1 MTVTEVPAEILER
14 VNAAFDAARARLG
27 VQYDSEL
34 SRHWPVSTKTIWE
47 WRTGQWTKG
56 DTILIGVLLG
66 MPEAIPTRDRTAA

>member
-1 MTVTEVPAEILER
+1 
-14 VNAAFDAARARLG
+14 

-56 DTILIGVLLG
+56 DAILIGVLLG